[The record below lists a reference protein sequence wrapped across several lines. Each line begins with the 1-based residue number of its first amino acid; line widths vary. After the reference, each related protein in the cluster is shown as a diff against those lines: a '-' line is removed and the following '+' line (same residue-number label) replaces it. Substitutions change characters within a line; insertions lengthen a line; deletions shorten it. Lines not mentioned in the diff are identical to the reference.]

1 MTYSPYKVNCMGEIR
16 TAAGVRICRRMAKD
30 TRLSIRIRS
39 DLKRTLEAIAA
50 RERRSV
56 AQICET
62 FLEAGAES
70 YKKEGTRYI
79 QRRLVSH
86 AQE

>member
-1 MTYSPYKVNCMGEIR
+1 
-16 TAAGVRICRRMAKD
+16 MAKD

-39 DLKRTLEAIAA
+39 DLKKSLEAIAA

-62 FLEAGAES
+62 FLDAGAEA
-70 YKKEGTRYI
+70 YKKEGSKYI

-86 AQE
+86 TQEQ